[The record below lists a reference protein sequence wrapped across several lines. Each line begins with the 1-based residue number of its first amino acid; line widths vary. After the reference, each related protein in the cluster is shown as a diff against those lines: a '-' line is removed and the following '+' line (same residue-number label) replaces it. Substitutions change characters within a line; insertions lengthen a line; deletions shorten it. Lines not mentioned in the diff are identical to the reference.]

1 MSHLVFW
8 IGISLDDLIWLS
20 RLALRFL
27 EETGLLMASYPMKYG
42 NEHKLKRQKMNSFQ
56 QEQLPEQIV
65 CLEYPTTTKPPKV
78 IFSQVAD
85 AEALKKA
92 VL

>member
-27 EETGLLMASYPMKYG
+27 EETGLLIASYPMKTGIVNY
-42 NEHKLKRQKMNSFQ
+42 HQ
-56 QEQLPEQIV
+56 QGV
-65 CLEYPTTTKPPKV
+65 N
-78 IFSQVAD
+78 F
-85 AEALKKA
+85 
-92 VL
+92 

>member
-1 MSHLVFW
+1 M
-8 IGISLDDLIWLS
+8 
-20 RLALRFL
+20 
-27 EETGLLMASYPMKYG
+27 
-42 NEHKLKRQKMNSFQ
+42 KRQKMNAFL

-65 CLEYPTTTKPPKV
+65 CLEYPTNTKPPKV
-78 IFSQVAD
+78 IFSQVAE

>member
-1 MSHLVFW
+1 
-8 IGISLDDLIWLS
+8 
-20 RLALRFL
+20 
-27 EETGLLMASYPMKYG
+27 MKYG

>member
-1 MSHLVFW
+1 MSSIVAAWKAPINLTQEAHERVKRHL
-8 IGISLDDLIWLS
+8 SDPYS
-20 RLALRFL
+20 S
-27 EETGLLMASYPMKYG
+27 EQ
-42 NEHKLKRQKMNSFQ
+42 KLKRQKLNSFQ

-85 AEALKKA
+85 VESLKKA